1 MSGTVFVMGDPI
13 KDKLD
18 TVSVLKELTIQQG

>member
-1 MSGTVFVMGDPI
+1 MSGTMFVMGDTI

-18 TVSVLKELTIQQG
+18 TVPMLKELTIQPG